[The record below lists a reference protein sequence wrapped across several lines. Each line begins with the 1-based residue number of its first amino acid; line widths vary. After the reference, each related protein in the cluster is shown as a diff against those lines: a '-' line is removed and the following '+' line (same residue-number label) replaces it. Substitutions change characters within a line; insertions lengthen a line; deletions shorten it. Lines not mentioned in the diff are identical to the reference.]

1 MKFCRTILQIALHFR
16 GASILIM
23 RKRILF
29 LMSDTGGGHR
39 ASALA
44 IGEAIEHLYPDQF
57 EILIEDIWT
66 NHTRWPVN
74 QMPQMY
80 PWLSNSGTRWW
91 LLLWKATRRPLL
103 WQRVMSLA
111 DLLTRRKI
119 LQFLAEVQ
127 PEIVVSVHPA
137 LNHLGVEWVK
147 RACPDV
153 PFYTVITDMVT
164 VHPSWVCPKV
174 TRCVVST
181 LPARDQ
187 AIAVGMPEEKVA
199 VCGQPV
205 GLKFA
210 NLNGERALLREQMGL
225 DGKRPC
231 ILIVGGG
238 EGIGRVYDI
247 ARAIAKKTGQAQL
260 IIVAGRNKHLKQKL
274 ETTAWEIPTQVY
286 GFVQN
291 MPELMGAADILVTKA
306 GPGTL
311 SEAFIAGLPIIIS
324 GYIPGQERGN
334 VDYVLEN
341 EAGAYAEEP
350 AEIAEIVDNWLQP
363 DSTLLGQMKQNAAR
377 LARPQA
383 SLEIARLLC
392 GLE

>member
-1 MKFCRTILQIALHFR
+1 
-16 GASILIM
+16 M

-57 EILIEDIWT
+57 EILIEDIWME
-66 NHTRWPVN
+66 HTRWPIN
-74 QMPQMY
+74 QMPHMY

-91 LLLWKATRRPLL
+91 LLLWQVTRKPFVWRG
-103 WQRVMSLA
+103 VMRTTG
-111 DLLTRRKI
+111 LLTRRKI
-119 LQFLAEVQ
+119 LQFFNEVQ
-127 PEIVVSVHPA
+127 PDIVVSVHPA

-147 RACPDV
+147 QTCPGV

-174 TRCVVST
+174 TRCLVST
-181 LPARDQ
+181 LPAREQ
-187 AIAVGMPEEKVA
+187 AIAAGMPAEKIA

-205 GLKFA
+205 GLKFVHQDEEKKA
-210 NLNGERALLREQMGL
+210 GREGMNL
-225 DGKRPC
+225 DGERPC

-247 ARAIAKKTGQAQL
+247 AREISQKVTQAQL
-260 IIVAGRNKHLKQKL
+260 VIVAGRNKHLKQKL
-274 ETTAWEIPTQVY
+274 EAVAWEIPTQVY

-291 MPELMGAADILVTKA
+291 MPELMRAADILVTKA

-311 SEAFIAGLPIIIS
+311 SEAFISGLPIIIS

-350 AEIAEIVDNWLQP
+350 AAIAELVDTWLQP
-363 DSTLLGQMKQNAAR
+363 GNMLLMQMKRNAEQ
-377 LARPQA
+377 LA
-383 SLEIARLLC
+383 
-392 GLE
+392 

>member
-1 MKFCRTILQIALHFR
+1 M
-16 GASILIM
+16 
-23 RKRILF
+23 
-29 LMSDTGGGHR
+29 
-39 ASALA
+39 A
-44 IGEAIEHLYPDQF
+44 IGEAIEHLYPEKFD
-57 EILIEDIWT
+57 ILIEDIWME
-66 NHTRWPVN
+66 HTRWPIN
-74 QMPQMY
+74 QMPHMY

-91 LLLWKATRRPLL
+91 LLLWQATRKPFVWSGMMRTTGF
-103 WQRVMSLA
+103 
-111 DLLTRRKI
+111 LTRRKI
-119 LQFLAEVQ
+119 VQFFNEVQ
-127 PEIVVSVHPA
+127 PDIVVSVHPA

-147 RACPDV
+147 QTCPGV

-164 VHPSWVCPKV
+164 VHPSWVCPNV

-187 AIAVGMPEEKVA
+187 AIAAGMPAEKVT

-210 NLNGERALLREQMGL
+210 HLSGKKGEGRKGVEL
-225 DGKRPC
+225 DGERPC

-247 ARAIAKKTGQAQL
+247 ARAIAQKVAQAQL

-274 ETTAWEIPTQVY
+274 EATAWEIPTQVY
-286 GFVQN
+286 GFVTN

-311 SEAFIAGLPIIIS
+311 SEAFISGLPIIIS

-350 AEIAEIVDNWLQP
+350 AEIARLVDNWLRP
-363 DSTLLGQMKQNAAR
+363 DNDLLAQMKQNAVR

-392 GLE
+392 RVE

>member
-1 MKFCRTILQIALHFR
+1 
-16 GASILIM
+16 M

-66 NHTRWPVN
+66 EHTRWPVN
-74 QMPQMY
+74 QMPQLY

-91 LLLWKATRRPLL
+91 RLLWKTTRQPLL
-103 WQRVMSLA
+103 WQGVMRLA
-111 DLLTRRKI
+111 NLLTRRKMLRFFNEI
-119 LQFLAEVQ
+119 Q
-127 PEIVVSVHPA
+127 PDIVVSVHPA
-137 LNHLGVEWVK
+137 LNHLGVKWTK
-147 RACPDV
+147 QTCPGA

-164 VHPSWVCPKV
+164 VHPSWVCPEV

-181 LPARDQ
+181 LPAREQ
-187 AIAVGMPEEKVA
+187 AIAAGMPVDKVT

-210 NLNGERALLREQMGL
+210 NLNGERALLREQLGL
-225 DGKRPC
+225 DGERPC

-247 ARAIAKKTGQAQL
+247 ARAIAQKAAQAQL

-274 ETTAWEIPTQVY
+274 EITTWEIPTQVY

-350 AEIAEIVDNWLQP
+350 VEIAEIVDNWLQP
-363 DSTLLGQMKQNAAR
+363 DSTLLGQMKRNTAR
-377 LARPQA
+377 LARPHA

-392 GLE
+392 GIE

>member
-1 MKFCRTILQIALHFR
+1 
-16 GASILIM
+16 M

-44 IGEAIEHLYPDQF
+44 IGEAIEHLFPGRF
-57 EILIEDIWT
+57 EILIEDIWRD
-66 NHTRWPVN
+66 HTHWPIN

-80 PWLSNSGTRWW
+80 PWFSSSGTRWW
-91 LLLWKATRRPLL
+91 LLLWQTTRRPLF
-103 WQRVMSLA
+103 WQGIIRMT
-111 DLLTRRKI
+111 DLLTRRKMLRFFNEI
-119 LQFLAEVQ
+119 R
-127 PEIVVSVHPA
+127 PDIVVSVHPA
-137 LNHLGVEWVK
+137 LNHLGVKWVK
-147 RACPDV
+147 KTLPNV

-164 VHPSWVCPKV
+164 VHPSWVCPDV

-181 LPARDQ
+181 PPAWEQ
-187 AIAVGMPEEKVA
+187 AIAAGMPADKVA

-210 NLNGERALLREQMGL
+210 DFSGERPFRERPLLRERLGL
-225 DGKRPC
+225 DGERPC

-247 ARAIAKKTGQAQL
+247 ARAIARSTVQAQL
-260 IIVAGRNKHLKQKL
+260 IIVAGRNKQLKKKL
-274 ETTAWEIPTQVY
+274 AAVTWEIPTQIH

-306 GPGTL
+306 GPGTI
-311 SEAFIAGLPIIIS
+311 SEAFIAGLPLIIS

-341 EAGAYAEEP
+341 EAGAYAEDP
-350 AEIAEIVDNWLQP
+350 AEIAQLIDNWLRP
-363 DSTLLGQMKQNAAR
+363 DNALLSQMKQNAAR

-383 SLEIARLLC
+383 SLEIAQLLC
-392 GLE
+392 GAA

>member
-1 MKFCRTILQIALHFR
+1 
-16 GASILIM
+16 M

-39 ASALA
+39 ASAQA
-44 IGEAIEHLYPDQF
+44 IGEAIEHLYPGQF
-57 EILIEDIWT
+57 EILIEDIWA
-66 NHTRWPVN
+66 NQTRWPVN
-74 QMPQMY
+74 RMPQMY
-80 PWLSNSGTRWW
+80 PWLSSGGTRWW
-91 LLLWKATRRPLL
+91 VLLWQATRRPLL
-103 WQRVMSLA
+103 WQGVVRTT
-111 DLLTRRKI
+111 DLLTRRKV
-119 LQFLAEVQ
+119 LRFFQEVK
-127 PEIVVSVHPA
+127 PDIVVSVHPA
-137 LNHLGVEWVK
+137 MNHLGVEWV
-147 RACPDV
+147 RRTCQDV

-164 VHPSWVCPKV
+164 VHPSWVCSDV
-174 TRCVVST
+174 TQCTVAT
-181 LPARDQ
+181 PPARDQ
-187 AIAVGMPEEKVA
+187 AIAAGMPAEKVS

-210 NLNGERALLREQMGL
+210 HLNQERQLGLEGE
-225 DGKRPC
+225 RPC

-238 EGIGRVYDI
+238 EGIGRVYEI
-247 ARAIAKKTGQAQL
+247 AREIAQTAKQAQL
-260 IIVAGRNKHLKQKL
+260 IIVAGRNKQLKQKL
-274 ETTAWEIPTQVY
+274 EAVDWEIPTKVY

-291 MPELMGAADILVTKA
+291 MPELMGASDILVTKA
-306 GPGTL
+306 GPGTI

-350 AEIAEIVDNWLQP
+350 AEIAALVVNWLQP
-363 DSTLLGQMKQNAAR
+363 DNDRLAQMKQNAAR

-392 GLE
+392 GIE

>member
-1 MKFCRTILQIALHFR
+1 
-16 GASILIM
+16 M

-39 ASALA
+39 ASAQAICEA
-44 IGEAIEHLYPDQF
+44 IGFLYPDQF
-57 EILIEDIWT
+57 EILIEDIWMD
-66 NHTRWPVN
+66 HTRWPFN
-74 QMPQMY
+74 QLPHLY
-80 PWLSNSGTRWW
+80 PWLSSSGTRWW
-91 LLLWKATRRPLL
+91 MVLWRVTQRPFLWKSIMRMTDWVTRRG
-103 WQRVMSLA
+103 
-111 DLLTRRKI
+111 I
-119 LQFLAEVQ
+119 LRFLREVQ
-127 PEIVVSVHPA
+127 PDIVVSVHPA
-137 LNHLGVEWVK
+137 MNHLGVEWVK
-147 RACPDV
+147 QICPGV

-164 VHPSWVCPKV
+164 VHPTWVCPEV
-174 TRCVVST
+174 TGCAVST
-181 LPARDQ
+181 QPAREQ
-187 AIAVGMPEEKVA
+187 AIAAGMPAEKVA

-210 NLNGERALLREQMGL
+210 HLNGERPVLRARLDL
-225 DGKRPC
+225 DGERPC

-247 ARAIAKKTGQAQL
+247 ARSVAQTVEQAQL

-274 ETTAWEIPTQVY
+274 EAIIWEIPTQVY

-291 MPELMGAADILVTKA
+291 MSELMGAADILVTKA
-306 GPGTL
+306 GPGTI

-341 EAGAYAEEP
+341 NAGAYAEEP
-350 AEIAEIVDNWLQP
+350 VEIARLINDWLHPQN
-363 DSTLLGQMKQNAAR
+363 DLLEQMKQNAAR

-392 GLE
+392 GHV